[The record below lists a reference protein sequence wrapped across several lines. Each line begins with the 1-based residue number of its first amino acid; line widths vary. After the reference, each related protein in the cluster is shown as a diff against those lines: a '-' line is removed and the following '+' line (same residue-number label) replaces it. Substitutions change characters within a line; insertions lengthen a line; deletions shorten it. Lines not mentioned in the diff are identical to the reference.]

1 MRISF
6 GSIYKINSMIYS
18 DFEKKIYGKSKL
30 RTKMRGVR
38 NFLIALLGLFFMIV
52 AFTIVI
58 DVNNAIG
65 DGMKNVRYGLF
76 SLGLIVSGTSHYSR
90 PYCLKAKNKP
100 WYHPSPVYK
109 VLSKFTGG
117 HVQNEW
123 AHRPV

>member
-1 MRISF
+1 
-6 GSIYKINSMIYS
+6 MIYS

-38 NFLIALLGLFFMIV
+38 NFLLALLGLFFMIV

-76 SLGLIVSGTSHYSR
+76 SLGLIVSGTSII
-90 PYCLKAKNKP
+90 LALLFKTKK
-100 WYHPSPVYK
+100 
-109 VLSKFTGG
+109 
-117 HVQNEW
+117 
-123 AHRPV
+123 

>member
-1 MRISF
+1 
-6 GSIYKINSMIYS
+6 MIYS

-76 SLGLIVSGTSHYSR
+76 SLGLILSGTAII
-90 PYCLKAKNKP
+90 LALLFK
-100 WYHPSPVYK
+100 
-109 VLSKFTGG
+109 SKK
-117 HVQNEW
+117 
-123 AHRPV
+123 